1 MYFTQSVS
9 FYTGCKFLSVIL
21 QTVRNSTH
29 SYLLQIYVV
38 LWQQK
43 NTQIYALLSAKVAD
57 LKICDCKKDDKY
69 DHMRHARGMHGSIVL
84 IIIIIIHPNHHH
96 HHGQG
101 RWRRTASRF
110 GRQMWISL
118 LGRTPMYLR
127 LDKNDGFSQKK
138 SVLVPQ
144 RSSI

>member
-1 MYFTQSVS
+1 
-9 FYTGCKFLSVIL
+9 
-21 QTVRNSTH
+21 
-29 SYLLQIYVV
+29 
-38 LWQQK
+38 
-43 NTQIYALLSAKVAD
+43 
-57 LKICDCKKDDKY
+57 
-69 DHMRHARGMHGSIVL
+69 MRQARGIHGSIVL
-84 IIIIIIHPNHHH
+84 IIIIIIHPNHHHH

-138 SVLVPQ
+138 TCWSHREV
-144 RSSI
+144 SSFQSNYPPTFPFNCCAGPAMTFENEKFPNPIFNEIDLTNIEWQGVSLNYSIRHLLGSLGKP